1 MDRPLIE
8 PGVAQVNDELE
19 VGFDVDFEYRWSV
32 AERFGRAF
40 LLVVMLAGIAG
51 VLGSGPLD
59 HASIG
64 TVASGGHVDDQ
75 PVARYGTATQITV
88 HLPPGATS
96 FRIGSAFIEPLGLA
110 TILPQPLRAVPEG
123 GGIRLFFPGAP
134 TGQASLVRFK
144 GKPSVAGVV
153 PVSVEIGAGIVRRWR
168 EIVLP

>member
-19 VGFDVDFEYRWSV
+19 VGFDADFEYRWSV

-59 HASIG
+59 HASI
-64 TVASGGHVDDQ
+64 TVASGGRRR
-75 PVARYGTATQITV
+75 PYGTTTQITV
-88 HLPPGATS
+88 HLPAWRDLVPDRQRLHRAPRPRDHPAATAPRRARRRRHT
-96 FRIGSAFIEPLGLA
+96 FV
-110 TILPQPLRAVPEG
+110 LPR
-123 GGIRLFFPGAP
+123 RP